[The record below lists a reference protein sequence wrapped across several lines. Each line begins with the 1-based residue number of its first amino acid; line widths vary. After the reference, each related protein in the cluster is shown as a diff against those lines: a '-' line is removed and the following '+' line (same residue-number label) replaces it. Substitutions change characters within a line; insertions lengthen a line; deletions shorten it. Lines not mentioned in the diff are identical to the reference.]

1 MDGDDAN
8 SFLVTAADGNVVTV
22 KPYLYNSNEPLAPAV
37 ETWSET
43 IPKAAEAGEYTMC
56 YKVVGDKNIND
67 IPVTEISATIAEA
80 YTVTWKTDDGSTI
93 DTTTVAKGAVP
104 THAAPAK
111 DGFTFVGWSD
121 GTTTYAAGTDL
132 PTVTGDAAYTAVFT
146 YSDGVGVSLIGH
158 SISLD
163 GDIGINFYMELAP
176 GIAASETACM
186 KFTIP
191 TGEGDVTQSVPV
203 KDARQV
209 TSGNKTYYVFKCQV
223 AAKEMTSE
231 IKAQII
237 DGETFGSE
245 YTYSVKEYADY
256 LIAHANENQEW
267 KKAVALI
274 KATLNYGAFSQLYFD
289 KNTGELANAGLSVD
303 ERKLGEP
310 DFSVDDPVLYGLP
323 KGTTFVGATLSLKSE
338 TTLSLY
344 FRSGDD
350 LSFSCEDYDVEK
362 AESGNYQIV
371 RIRGIKAKALGDAF
385 RLHINGNDAMQY
397 SVLNYCRYVLDDKK
411 QDEKLQNAIKA
422 FYFYYEEAFAYF
434 D

>member
-1 MDGDDAN
+1 M
-8 SFLVTAADGNVVTV
+8 
-22 KPYLYNSNEPLAPAV
+22 
-37 ETWSET
+37 
-43 IPKAAEAGEYTMC
+43 
-56 YKVVGDKNIND
+56 
-67 IPVTEISATIAEA
+67 
-80 YTVTWKTDDGSTI
+80 
-93 DTTTVAKGAVP
+93 
-104 THAAPAK
+104 
-111 DGFTFVGWSD
+111 
-121 GTTTYAAGTDL
+121 
-132 PTVTGDAAYTAVFT
+132 
-146 YSDGVGVSLIGH
+146 
-158 SISLD
+158 
-163 GDIGINFYMELAP
+163 
-176 GIAASETACM
+176 
-186 KFTIP
+186 
-191 TGEGDVTQSVPV
+191 TQSVPV

-362 AESGNYQIV
+362 AESGNYQIA
-371 RIRGIKAKALGDAF
+371 RIRGIKAKSLGDAF

-397 SVLNYCRYVLDDKK
+397 SVLNYCRYVLDDKT

>member
-176 GIAASETACM
+176 
-186 KFTIP
+186 
-191 TGEGDVTQSVPV
+191 
-203 KDARQV
+203 
-209 TSGNKTYYVFKCQV
+209 
-223 AAKEMTSE
+223 
-231 IKAQII
+231 KA
-237 DGETFGSE
+237 
-245 YTYSVKEYADY
+245 
-256 LIAHANENQEW
+256 
-267 KKAVALI
+267 
-274 KATLNYGAFSQLYFD
+274 
-289 KNTGELANAGLSVD
+289 
-303 ERKLGEP
+303 
-310 DFSVDDPVLYGLP
+310 
-323 KGTTFVGATLSLKSE
+323 
-338 TTLSLY
+338 
-344 FRSGDD
+344 
-350 LSFSCEDYDVEK
+350 
-362 AESGNYQIV
+362 
-371 RIRGIKAKALGDAF
+371 
-385 RLHINGNDAMQY
+385 M
-397 SVLNYCRYVLDDKK
+397 
-411 QDEKLQNAIKA
+411 
-422 FYFYYEEAFAYF
+422 
-434 D
+434 